1 MLRVPTAFAGLTH
14 TLDKD
19 SVEGEA
25 LLRIQCD
32 VRAMQNAALPDAKA
46 VHAEIEKAIAEA
58 LAVETPAV
66 KEVGIR
72 RGELEEA
79 QARLAAL
86 QSRRAMLPAE
96 VEHAMAAHAWDIA
109 EGLEAESA
117 ALPGAITS
125 CEKRVRILAEL
136 LRDAERRVEA
146 EKAQSATAIRERKA
160 TEIEVKLSAAHQ
172 RLVKAIEPALKE
184 VFRLNSMA
192 SACREGW
199 EPLMR
204 YYPLSEAEKAAIAE
218 RRAEEDAASAA
229 ARAEQNEQWQAAEIR
244 KSHIAEIGGTALGQ
258 IAGFLGWGRRAS

>member
-58 LAVETPAV
+58 LAVETPAA
-66 KEVGIR
+66 KEVLVR
-72 RGELEEA
+72 RRELEEA

-125 CEKRVRILAEL
+125 CEKRVRILAGL
-136 LRDAERRVEA
+136 LCDAERAVEWERLGKAAAIRAKREA
-146 EKAQSATAIRERKA
+146 EIDARLNLAQQKMVE
-160 TEIEVKLSAAHQ
+160 
-172 RLVKAIEPALKE
+172 AIEPALRE
-184 VFRLNSMA
+184 VFRLRSMHA
-192 SACREGW
+192 ACRDGW
-199 EPLMR
+199 EPVER
-204 YYPLSEAEKAAIAE
+204 FYPLTAEEQATIAE
-218 RRAEEDAASAA
+218 RRAEEDAAVKA
-229 ARAEQNEQWQAAEIR
+229 ARAEQENEWRRREIQKR
-244 KSHIAEIGGTALGQ
+244 DTAEIGGTGWGQ
-258 IAGFLGWGRRAS
+258 IAGLFGWGKAS